1 MYLSTIT
8 SITQQDESGK
18 SGADVYRCFQSVIL
32 HDVRRT
38 CAYHRIFSRS
48 PSIMPSWKLPFM
60 NPVRMQVLIIAILP
74 TLVVLR
80 RWVLRFLRFVD
91 ATVPSSYLTVR

>member
-1 MYLSTIT
+1 
-8 SITQQDESGK
+8 
-18 SGADVYRCFQSVIL
+18 
-32 HDVRRT
+32 
-38 CAYHRIFSRS
+38 
-48 PSIMPSWKLPFM
+48 MPSWKLPFM

-91 ATVPSSYLTVR
+91 ATVPSSYCKVGEVAM